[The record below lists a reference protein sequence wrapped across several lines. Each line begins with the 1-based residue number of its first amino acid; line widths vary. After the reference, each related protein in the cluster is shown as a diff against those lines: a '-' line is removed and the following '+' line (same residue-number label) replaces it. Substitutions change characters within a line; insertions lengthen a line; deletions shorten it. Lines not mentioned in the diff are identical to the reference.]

1 MWVLFLCFLRVWCC
15 FLMLVCTLECFFF
28 SFFFHELDVVFTC
41 FFFFQTFFLFYL
53 LPVFSHSV
61 FRVFTVTSVF
71 LPFLSRG
78 FISFLDF
85 DCWFFFLSFFSKVFA
100 ESVACVVLCFWLLL
114 SVFYVW
120 FCFCSRFRLCVCF
133 CFLRL
138 LARCVLIVSLALR
151 GFRKLVLSRS
161 SMVAVRVFF

>member
-28 SFFFHELDVVFTC
+28 FFFLFFHELDVVFTC

-85 DCWFFFLSFFSKVFA
+85 DCWFFFSFFLSFPKCLPKALHVFSTVFGCCWVFSTCNFFFVLGFV
-100 ESVACVVLCFWLLL
+100 SVCVF
-114 SVFYVW
+114 
-120 FCFCSRFRLCVCF
+120 
-133 CFLRL
+133 
-138 LARCVLIVSLALR
+138 
-151 GFRKLVLSRS
+151 
-161 SMVAVRVFF
+161 VFFACLLVVFW